1 MKKIKKM
8 MDYMEEAN
16 AVVPRIDGAEA
27 VAHMGDEDAVF
38 IDVRDQ
44 YMIAE
49 SGTIDGGHH
58 VPRGLFEFV
67 ADEDSPMF
75 NPLFDKSKTFYLI
88 CGAGGMAALA
98 GKTMKDMGFENVVN
112 IGGFEEWKTAGG
124 PVKK

>member
-1 MKKIKKM
+1 MKKM

-16 AVVPRIDGAEA
+16 AVVPRMGGAEA
-27 VAHMGDEDAVF
+27 VSHMGDADAVF

-112 IGGFEEWKTAGG
+112 IGGFGDWAEAGG
-124 PVKK
+124 PVKR

>member
-1 MKKIKKM
+1 MKKM

-16 AVVPRIDGAEA
+16 AMVPRISGADA
-27 VAHMGDEDAVF
+27 LAHIGDEGAVF

-49 SGTIDGGHH
+49 SGTIDGAHH

-75 NPLFDKSKTFYLI
+75 NPIYDKSKTFYLV

-98 GKTMKDMGFENVVN
+98 GKTMKDMGFENVIN
-112 IGGFEEWKTAGG
+112 IGGFSEWAEAGG
-124 PVKK
+124 PVKS

>member
-1 MKKIKKM
+1 MKKM
-8 MDYMEEAN
+8 MDFMEEAN
-16 AVVPRIDGAEA
+16 AVVPRIGGTEA
-27 VAHMGDEDAVF
+27 VSHMGDEDAVF

-49 SGTIDGGHH
+49 SGTIEGGHH

-112 IGGFEEWKTAGG
+112 IGGFSEWQEAGG
-124 PVKK
+124 PVRG

>member
-1 MKKIKKM
+1 MKKM

-16 AVVPRIDGAEA
+16 AVVPRIGGAEA
-27 VAHMGDEDAVF
+27 VSHMGDEDAVF

-49 SGTIDGGHH
+49 SGTIEGGHH

-112 IGGFEEWKTAGG
+112 IGGFSEWQEAGG
-124 PVKK
+124 PVMC

>member
-1 MKKIKKM
+1 MKKM

-16 AVVPRIDGAEA
+16 AIVPRISGPEA
-27 VAHMGDEDAVF
+27 VSHVGDDDAVF

-44 YMIAE
+44 YMIAD

-98 GKTMKDMGFENVVN
+98 GKTMKDMGFENVIN
-112 IGGFEEWKTAGG
+112 IGGFEEWKEAGG
-124 PVKK
+124 PVKS

>member
-1 MKKIKKM
+1 MKKM
-8 MDYMEEAN
+8 MDYMQEAN
-16 AVVPRIDGAEA
+16 AVVPRISGPEA
-27 VAHMGDEDAVF
+27 VTHIGDADAVF

-49 SGTIDGGHH
+49 SGTIEGSHH

-112 IGGFEEWKTAGG
+112 IGGFSEWAEAGG

>member
-1 MKKIKKM
+1 M

-16 AVVPRIDGAEA
+16 AVVPRMSGPEA
-27 VAHMGDEDAVF
+27 VAHMGDDDAVF
-38 IDVRDQ
+38 IDVRDAN
-44 YMIAE
+44 MIAD
-49 SGTIDGGHH
+49 SGTIEGGHH
-58 VPRGLFEFV
+58 IPRGVFEFV

-112 IGGFEEWKTAGG
+112 IGGFSEWQEAGG
-124 PVKK
+124 PTED

>member
-1 MKKIKKM
+1 MKKMI
-8 MDYMEEAN
+8 DYMEEAN
-16 AVVPRIDGAEA
+16 AVVPRIGGTEA
-27 VAHMGDEDAVF
+27 VSHMGDEDAVF

-49 SGTIDGGHH
+49 SGTIEGGHH

-112 IGGFEEWKTAGG
+112 IGGFSEWQEAGG
-124 PVKK
+124 PVWG

>member
-1 MKKIKKM
+1 MKKM

-16 AVVPRIDGAEA
+16 AVVPRISGPEA
-27 VAHMGDEDAVF
+27 VTHIGDADAVF

-49 SGTIDGGHH
+49 SGTIEGGHH

-112 IGGFEEWKTAGG
+112 IGGFSDWAEAGG
-124 PVKK
+124 PVKN

>member
-1 MKKIKKM
+1 MKKM
-8 MDYMEEAN
+8 TDDMEEAN
-16 AVVPRIDGAEA
+16 AMVPRIVGTEA
-27 VAHMGDEDAVF
+27 VSHLNDDDAVF
-38 IDVRDQ
+38 IDVRDAN
-44 YMIAE
+44 MIAD

-58 VPRGLFEFV
+58 IPRGLFEFV

-98 GKTMKDMGFENVVN
+98 GKTMMDMGFQNVVN
-112 IGGFEEWKTAGG
+112 IGGFSEWAEAGG

>member
-1 MKKIKKM
+1 MKKM

-16 AVVPRIDGAEA
+16 AVVPRIGGTEA
-27 VAHMGDEDAVF
+27 VSHMGDEDAVF

>member
-1 MKKIKKM
+1 MKKM
-8 MDYMEEAN
+8 TDYMEEAN
-16 AVVPRIDGAEA
+16 AMVPRIGGTEA
-27 VAHMGDEDAVF
+27 VSHLTDDDAVF
-38 IDVRDQ
+38 IDVRDAN
-44 YMIAE
+44 MIAD

-58 VPRGLFEFV
+58 IPRGLFEFV

-98 GKTMKDMGFENVVN
+98 GKTMMDMGFQNVVN
-112 IGGFEEWKTAGG
+112 IGGFSEWAEAGG